1 MISTSDFNMW
11 LVFFF
16 YPQRGERV
24 VLADDWVIN
33 CWVAGS
39 NLFEA
44 AVVVELLSSQSNTH
58 LSLVSCR
65 FGGSL
70 KLLFARCGSHN
81 LVKTCF
87 SSFFLLVVNLEL

>member
-1 MISTSDFNMW
+1 V
-11 LVFFF
+11 LVF
-16 YPQRGERV
+16 YAWQGEGV
-24 VLADDWVIN
+24 VLADNLVIN